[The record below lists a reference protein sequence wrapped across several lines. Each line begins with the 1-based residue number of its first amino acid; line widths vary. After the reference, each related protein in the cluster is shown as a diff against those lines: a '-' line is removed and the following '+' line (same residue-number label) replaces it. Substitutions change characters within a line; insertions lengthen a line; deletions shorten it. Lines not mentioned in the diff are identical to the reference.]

1 MYTEIGKLVP
11 SLRQEEKEKNEK
23 KAAPVSKKA
32 AKKGDGSALLQKKIK
47 LMKYVKE

>member
-1 MYTEIGKLVP
+1 MEIGKLVP

-32 AKKGDGSALLQKKIK
+32 AKKGKGRKQITG
-47 LMKYVKE
+47 YII